1 MKKLPSIKSLK
12 EKAWRLQSIY
22 IRSIGANF
30 QGLSQCYTCYRWFDW
45 KIMNSGHYRHDSHDF
60 DLRNVKNQCPGC
72 NLSDKGRADEFYLHL
87 VKEYGQKEADFLRKR
102 AKENKYSRA
111 ELNEII
117 DRYKDYDPEAIHTN
131 ASQSTNGLL

>member
-22 IRSIGANF
+22 VRSIGANF
-30 QGLSQCYTCYRWFDW
+30 QGLSQCYTCNRWFSW
-45 KIMNSGHYRHDSHDF
+45 QEMNSGHYRHDAFDF
-60 DLRNVKNQCPGC
+60 DLRNVKCQCVYC

-87 VKEYGQKEADFLRKR
+87 VKEYGQEEADYLRKR
-102 AKENKYSRA
+102 AKHNIYKRV

-117 DRYKDYDPEAIHTN
+117 DKYKDYDPESIHRK
-131 ASQSTNGLL
+131 G